1 MEFLQGS
8 NKEMSALLQRVNQK
22 KSEMEEEA
30 SKLSRQSDKL
40 IKNALIIGGAL
51 VVTFFVV
58 RSLTGKSSK
67 KNEKELN
74 PQDSSDQE
82 PTGSSMISEIGS
94 RVAEAAV
101 VFLLGLAKEQLSGYL
116 KSRQKENEN
125 TK

>member
-8 NKEMSALLQRVNQK
+8 NKEMSALLQRVNLK

-30 SKLSRQSDKL
+30 AKLSNQSDKM

-67 KNEKELN
+67 KNDKELN

-82 PTGSSMISEIGS
+82 PAGSSMISEIGS

>member
-1 MEFLQGS
+1 
-8 NKEMSALLQRVNQK
+8 MSALLQRVNLK

-30 SKLSRQSDKL
+30 AKLSNQSDKM

-67 KNEKELN
+67 KNDKELN

-82 PTGSSMISEIGS
+82 PAGSSMISEIGS